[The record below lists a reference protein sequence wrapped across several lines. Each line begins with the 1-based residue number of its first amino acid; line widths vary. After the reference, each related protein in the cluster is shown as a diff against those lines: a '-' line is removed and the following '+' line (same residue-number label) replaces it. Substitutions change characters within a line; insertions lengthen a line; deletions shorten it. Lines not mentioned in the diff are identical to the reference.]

1 MIRRNLVI
9 WNSLLL
15 CVAAMTPAHSQT
27 SVQTLTVSALDE
39 SGDRSAQSAIDAA
52 PSTDRVALIAPGSAS
67 DTAVASAITV
77 PPRRTVH
84 VGATADAEFRTIQ
97 QAADS
102 ATDNG
107 LNILIA
113 PGVYKEKVA
122 IVQANISLI
131 GTGRQPG
138 DTVITWGDSAK
149 NTGSTFKSGTVTVT
163 SDGFDAEN
171 LTILNTWWDDHPSPD
186 DASQAVALQLSSDR
200 AVVDRVRLISG
211 QDTLFAASLTC
222 RSSTPSSPCNASR
235 QLFNDCF
242 IEGNVDYIFGDAK
255 AVFNHCELNSRQHPI
270 VMITAQSRHFLEEDS
285 GYFMLH
291 CSITGTDD
299 GNRIILG
306 RPWRAY
312 ATVTFF
318 DTDMREEIAP
328 EGWSD
333 WDGRLKTATYREYDS
348 HGQGTNGARR
358 AVVSP
363 PLTPAER
370 ALLTPGGLLAGEDHW
385 DPMAQVEGLRQL
397 TH

>member
-1 MIRRNLVI
+1 VSHSNSII
-9 WNSLLL
+9 WASFFLY
-15 CVAAMTPAHSQT
+15 VAAMTPCHSQT
-27 SVQTLTVSALDE
+27 REQT
-39 SGDRSAQSAIDAA
+39 
-52 PSTDRVALIAPGSAS
+52 
-67 DTAVASAITV
+67 TV
-77 PPRRTVH
+77 PARRTVH

-97 QAADS
+97 QAIDS
-102 ATDNG
+102 AADNG

-131 GTGRQPG
+131 GTGREPS

-163 SDGFDAEN
+163 SDGFTAEN
-171 LTILNTWWDDHPSPD
+171 LTIRNTWWDDHPNPD

-222 RSSTPSSPCNASR
+222 RSNTSNAPCDASR

-255 AVFNHCELNSRQHPI
+255 AVFNHCELNSRQHPT
-270 VMITAQSRHFLEEDS
+270 VVITAQSKHFPEENS
-285 GYFMLH
+285 GYFILH

-299 GNRIILG
+299 GNRVVLG
-306 RPWRAY
+306 RPWRDY
-312 ATVTFF
+312 STVTFF
-318 DTDMREEIAP
+318 DTDILEEIAA

-348 HGQGTNGARR
+348 HGQGANEGRR
-358 AVVSP
+358 DVVNP

-370 ALLTPGGLLAGEDHW
+370 ALLTPRGLLAGEDHW
-385 DPMAQVEGLRQL
+385 DPMAQVERLRQL
-397 TH
+397 VR

>member
-1 MIRRNLVI
+1 V
-9 WNSLLL
+9 
-15 CVAAMTPAHSQT
+15 VAT
-27 SVQTLTVSALDE
+27 
-39 SGDRSAQSAIDAA
+39 
-52 PSTDRVALIAPGSAS
+52 
-67 DTAVASAITV
+67 TV

-84 VGATADAEFRTIQ
+84 VGATADAAFRTIQ
-97 QAADS
+97 QAIDS
-102 ATDNG
+102 AADNG

-113 PGVYKEKVA
+113 PGVYKEKVV

-131 GTGRQPG
+131 GTGRQPS

-163 SDGFDAEN
+163 SDGFAAEN
-171 LTILNTWWDDHPSPD
+171 LTIRNTWWDDHPNPD
-186 DASQAVALQLSSDR
+186 DASQAIALQLSSDR

-222 RSSTPSSPCNASR
+222 RSNISNAPCDASR

-255 AVFNHCELNSRQHPI
+255 AVFNHCELNSRQHPT
-270 VMITAQSRHFLEEDS
+270 VMITAQSKHFPEENS

-299 GNRIILG
+299 GNRVVLG
-306 RPWRAY
+306 RPWRDY
-312 ATVTFF
+312 STVTFF

-333 WDGRLKTATYREYDS
+333 WDGRLKTASYREYDS
-348 HGQGTNGARR
+348 HGQGANEGRR
-358 AVVSP
+358 DVASP
-363 PLTPAER
+363 PLTPTER
-370 ALLTPGGLLAGEDHW
+370 AILTPRGLLAGEDHW
-385 DPMAQVEGLRQL
+385 DPMAQVERLRQL
-397 TH
+397 VR